1 MLDYS
6 TYHFEQFI
14 NDFEKIY
21 ERAID
26 LRVTEELW
34 QQARLVARAAE
45 RQLEV
50 EVRRVYTNLQ
60 YELLKGDST
69 KARNAVF
76 GLYFSTASVQ
86 DFFADK
92 GQDWF
97 HLANDIL
104 VSNEVANALGYRD
117 ISSIDALTKAYRT
130 ASKAVRIIETL
141 AAHP

>member
-14 NDFEKIY
+14 NDFDKIH
-21 ERAID
+21 ERAVS
-26 LRVTEELW
+26 LNVTDELW

-60 YELLKGDST
+60 YELLKGQST
-69 KARNAVF
+69 KSRNAVF
-76 GLYFSTASVQ
+76 GLYFSTSSVQ

-97 HLANDIL
+97 RLANDIL

-117 ISSIDALTKAYRT
+117 ISSIDALTNAYRT
-130 ASKAVRIIETL
+130 ATKAVRIIETL
-141 AAHP
+141 ASHP